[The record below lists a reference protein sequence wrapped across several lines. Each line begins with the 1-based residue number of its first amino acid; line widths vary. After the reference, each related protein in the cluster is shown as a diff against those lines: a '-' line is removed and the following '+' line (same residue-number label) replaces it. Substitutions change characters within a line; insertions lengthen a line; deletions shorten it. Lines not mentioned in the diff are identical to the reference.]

1 MNQKKREEKNGIWL
15 KRLGPIGLCQVQEV
29 EELQK
34 ELSEAECKIKLLQS
48 EQEELQRKN
57 RKAHE
62 VSTDKIKRLL
72 LQAKETDFEKL
83 EGEELFKACCF
94 PVNENPET
102 GKWCV
107 SMNICSMGGCEFNDY
122 EFAARR
128 DAFEFGYILT
138 QLGAKPEMGS
148 ACPDC
153 YVEYIKE
160 CI

>member
-1 MNQKKREEKNGIWL
+1 MCIRD
-15 KRLGPIGLCQVQEV
+15 R
-29 EELQK
+29 
-34 ELSEAECKIKLLQS
+34 
-48 EQEELQRKN
+48 
-57 RKAHE
+57 AHE

-128 DAFEFGYILT
+128 DAFEFGSILT
-138 QLGAKPEMGS
+138 QLGAKPELGS

-153 YVEYIKE
+153 YAEYIKE

>member
-1 MNQKKREEKNGIWL
+1 M
-15 KRLGPIGLCQVQEV
+15 
-29 EELQK
+29 
-34 ELSEAECKIKLLQS
+34 
-48 EQEELQRKN
+48 
-57 RKAHE
+57 
-62 VSTDKIKRLL
+62 
-72 LQAKETDFEKL
+72 
-83 EGEELFKACCF
+83 
-94 PVNENPET
+94 
-102 GKWCV
+102 

-153 YVEYIKE
+153 YAEYIKE

>member
-29 EELQK
+29 DELQK

-72 LQAKETDFEKL
+72 LQAKDI
-83 EGEELFKACCF
+83 
-94 PVNENPET
+94 
-102 GKWCV
+102 
-107 SMNICSMGGCEFNDY
+107 SI
-122 EFAARR
+122 
-128 DAFEFGYILT
+128 
-138 QLGAKPEMGS
+138 
-148 ACPDC
+148 
-153 YVEYIKE
+153 
-160 CI
+160 